1 MTNSISNNA
10 PLVEAAGAESVKKT
24 RVATGKTIGKPELS
38 EKAQKY
44 YEQLKKKYGDMD
56 FILVEPKLKEQA
68 EANAAAYASPN
79 KTVVLID
86 SDKIERMAEDEE
98 YRS

>member
-1 MTNSISNNA
+1 MQHSRRKDSVKDMTNSISNNA

-44 YEQLKKKYGDMD
+44 YEQLKRSMAIW
-56 FILVEPKLKEQA
+56 IL
-68 EANAAAYASPN
+68 YW
-79 KTVVLID
+79 
-86 SDKIERMAEDEE
+86 
-98 YRS
+98 